1 MIDQIAYNA
10 ATYNLTPLQ
19 KYKSV
24 ELICHL
30 EQARCKAILHQKFLE
45 KYQSH
50 KVLNREEKEE
60 DIKLHYSPK
69 FSTILASVSKETKFI
84 IENEFLSA
92 QKNKLWWENYCSRS
106 TYYKRR
112 SHAISE
118 FLYFYVN

>member
-50 KVLNREEKEE
+50 KVLNREEE
-60 DIKLHYSPK
+60 DIKLYYSPK

-92 QKNKLWWENYCSRS
+92 QKNKL
-106 TYYKRR
+106 
-112 SHAISE
+112 
-118 FLYFYVN
+118 